1 MIRKLTKPTVIY
13 RAYRININKHNKK
26 IKKLAK
32 AMELSAMGT
41 LAAMQAGYL
50 VRMPIIDQFVKTAA
64 SPKSDILIT
73 KLPEGVK
80 MGPMPYVASKTTD
93 VFMDSLF
100 RLNNYVKP
108 LYNYVIHKATQQESL
123 LQKKIILK
131 IMEEDKNLPKNMNKN
146 KMASTILNIA
156 NELGADPITIACII
170 KQETHF
176 NSGLNAKGPKG
187 LMQITN
193 ITVKDMYQKGR
204 ERLYHDALNDLKK
217 DHPSSAALFSAL
229 QKHDSINIK
238 VGAMAYMMRLQQS
251 GGNVKQALKNYNGSR
266 LKERY
271 ARDVFSDIQRYTA
284 EYKKLKKSTIK
295 PA

>member
-32 AMELSAMGT
+32 AMELSTMGT

-80 MGPMPYVASKTTD
+80 MGPMPYVVPEINGFK
-93 VFMDSLF
+93 DSLF
-100 RLNNYVKP
+100 RIRSYIKP
-108 LYNYVIHKATQQESL
+108 IYNYSITAVSSQDKMLQRQVIL
-123 LQKKIILK
+123 R
-131 IMEEDKNLPKNMNKN
+131 IMQEDKNLPKNLNKN

-170 KQETHF
+170 RQETHF
-176 NSGLNAKGPKG
+176 HSGLNGNGAKG

-204 ERLYHDALNDLKK
+204 DRLYHSALNDLKK
-217 DHPSSAALFSAL
+217 DHPTYKTLVNEL
-229 QKHDSINIK
+229 LNHDSINIK
-238 VGAMAYMMRLQQS
+238 VGAMAYMMRLQES
-251 GGNVKQALKNYNGSR
+251 GGNVKKALKNYNGSST
-266 LKERY
+266 KEKY
-271 ARDVFSDIQRYTA
+271 AREVFESIQKYSA
-284 EYKKLKKSTIK
+284 IYKKLQKEAKQ
-295 PA
+295 PV